1 MFGLFRK
8 KKEFKKPWE
17 DRRWF
22 INDVIDAIHRIE
34 DPNAKLEAFISL
46 DEMTAFWE
54 AKFDIECVEMSLAFD
69 EIVDT
74 FLEAD
79 DLEVIY
85 DCAISYGMLSP
96 DAKGRLTQFYT
107 SDLAQHLKLRLF
119 RLFIR
124 LCLRQEFAWVDHRE
138 IDPRYQH
145 AFYEIENLDLGS
157 FSEADK
163 RLILEKKF
171 GIADWKS
178 EEELMIENGVL
189 ISYNYN
195 R

>member
-1 MFGLFRK
+1 MFGLFQK
-8 KKEFKKPWE
+8 KKEVKKPWE
-17 DRRWF
+17 DKRWF
-22 INDVIDAIHRIE
+22 INDVIDAINKID
-34 DPNAKLEAFISL
+34 DPNAKLQAYISL

-54 AKFDIECVEMSLAFD
+54 AKFDIECVEMSLALD

-79 DLEVIY
+79 DIEVIY

-96 DAKGRLTQFYT
+96 DAKGRLTQFYKC
-107 SDLAQHLKLRLF
+107 DLAQHLKLRLF

-124 LCLRQEFAWVDHRE
+124 LSLRQEFAYIDHRE
-138 IDPRYQH
+138 IEPSLQH
-145 AFYEIENLDLGS
+145 AFYEVENLNLGS
-157 FSEADK
+157 WEK
-163 RLILEKKF
+163 GKILEKKF

-189 ISYNYN
+189 ISYNFD

>member
-1 MFGLFRK
+1 MFGLFKK
-8 KKEFKKPWE
+8 KKEMKNPWE
-17 DRRWF
+17 DKRWF
-22 INDVIDAIHRIE
+22 INDVVDAIYKID
-34 DPNAKLEAFISL
+34 DPNEKLETYISL
-46 DEMTAFWE
+46 DGMTAFWE
-54 AKFDIECVEMSLAFD
+54 AKFDIECVEMSFAFD
-69 EIVDT
+69 DIVDA
-74 FLEAD
+74 FVEAD
-79 DLEVIY
+79 DIEVIY

-107 SDLAQHLKLRLF
+107 CDLAHHLKLRLF

-124 LCLRQEFAWVDHRE
+124 LCLRQEFARIDHRE
-138 IDPRYQH
+138 IDPRHQH
-145 AFYEIENLDLGS
+145 AFYEIENLDLGP

-171 GIADWKS
+171 GISDWKS

-189 ISYNYN
+189 ISYNFN